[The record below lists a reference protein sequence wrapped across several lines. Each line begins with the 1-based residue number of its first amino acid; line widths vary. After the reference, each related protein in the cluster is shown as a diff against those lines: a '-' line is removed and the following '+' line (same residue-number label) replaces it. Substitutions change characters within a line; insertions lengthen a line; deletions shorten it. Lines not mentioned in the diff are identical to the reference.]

1 MSGYFIGIVED
12 VNDPIQAN
20 RIKVRAFGYHN
31 ENKDILPT
39 ENLPWAMVVI
49 PPTQSGIPDSHEGGE
64 EKFDGITTSL
74 GIMVG
79 NYVCGFFQD
88 PDQQIPIIL
97 GSVPGFTNVQDE
109 DEDQEVKVHDIP
121 LAARDELDSDEIPSY
136 QKSASYKY
144 RVESRETG
152 VTTAE
157 DLNPKRDKDE
167 ELKSTL
173 RAEVT
178 PSEAGSWDH
187 PDPADTNKPVYPL
200 NHVQRTQSGHV
211 IEYDDSPDAERIA
224 YTHKSGTYHEI
235 QARRRGEE
243 EFGDAA
249 TVINGNNYTVIVD
262 NNNVYVKGN
271 MNLTVDGSMKVH
283 VKEDYHLHV
292 DGDYHENIKGNNLKY
307 VKGNINQTID
317 MDVTEIIKGSK
328 DEAIQGNLTEKYDG
342 FKVEKVGKSVT
353 ETYGG
358 GQTTDSGPFIKAT
371 ACRIDLN

>member
-49 PPTQSGIPDSHEGGE
+49 PATQSGIPDSHEGGD

-109 DEDQEVKVHDIP
+109 DQEVKVHDIP
-121 LAARDELDSDEIPSY
+121 LAARSDLDANEVASY

-144 RVESRETG
+144 RVESRETD
-152 VTTAE
+152 VTTAQ
-157 DLNPKRDKDE
+157 DLKPGNPVE
-167 ELKSTL
+167 PVE
-173 RAEVT
+173 
-178 PSEAGSWDH
+178 PSEAGNWNH
-187 PDPADTNKPVYPL
+187 PDPAETNKPTYPL

-211 IEYDDSPDAERIA
+211 IEYDDSPGAERIA
-224 YTHKSGTYHEI
+224 YSHKSGTYHEI
-235 QARRRGEE
+235 QAS
-243 EFGDAA
+243 GDAA
-249 TVINGNNYTVIVD
+249 TVINGNNYTVIVKND
-262 NNNVYVKGN
+262 NVYVKGDL
-271 MNLTVDGSMKVH
+271 NLTVEENMKVQ
-283 VKEDYHLHV
+283 VKGNYHLHV
-292 DGDYHENIKGNNLKY
+292 AGDYHENIVGKNIKY
-307 VKGNINQTID
+307 VGDEMNETVIKDVVENYRSEKQETVGGK
-317 MDVTEIIKGSK
+317 VTENYNDSK
-328 DEAIQGNLTEKYDG
+328 E
-342 FKVEKVGKSVT
+342 EKVSGTVK

>member
-49 PPTQSGIPDSHEGGE
+49 PPTQSGIPDSHENDE

-97 GSVPGFTNVQDE
+97 GSIPGFTNVQDE

-121 LAARDELDSDEIPSY
+121 LAARDDY
-136 QKSASYKY
+136 QKSASHKY
-144 RVESRETG
+144 RVDLRETD
-152 VTTAE
+152 VTTAQ
-157 DLNPKRDKDE
+157 DLNPQRDKDE

-173 RAEVT
+173 GEEV
-178 PSEAGSWDH
+178 SSGEAGSWDH

-211 IEYDDSPDAERIA
+211 IEYDDSPEAERIE

-235 QARRRGEE
+235 QAT
-243 EFGDAA
+243 GDAA
-249 TVINGNNYTVIVD
+249 TVINGDNYTVIVN
-262 NNNVYVKGN
+262 NNNVYVRGN

-328 DEAIQGNLTEKYDG
+328 DEAIQGNLTEEYNG
-342 FKVEKVGKSVT
+342 SKVEKVGGSVK
-353 ETYGG
+353 ETYDG
-358 GQTTDSGPFIKAT
+358 GQTTDGGPSIKAT
-371 ACRIDLN
+371 AGRIDLN

>member
-49 PPTQSGIPDSHEGGE
+49 PATQSGIPDSHEGGD

-97 GSVPGFTNVQDE
+97 GSVPGFTNIQ

-121 LAARDELDSDEIPSY
+121 LAARDDLDANEVASY

-144 RVESRETG
+144 RVESRETD
-152 VTTAE
+152 VTTAQ
-157 DLNPKRDKDE
+157 DLNPKKDKGV
-167 ELKSTL
+167 STL
-173 RAEVT
+173 GTEVT
-178 PSEAGSWDH
+178 QSEAGNWNH
-187 PDPADTNKPVYPL
+187 PDPAETNKPTYPL

-211 IEYDDSPDAERIA
+211 IEYDDSPGAERIA
-224 YTHKSGTYHEI
+224 YSHKSGTYHEI
-235 QARRRGEE
+235 QAS
-243 EFGDAA
+243 GDAA
-249 TVINGNNYTVIVD
+249 TVINGDNYTVIV
-262 NNNVYVKGN
+262 NNDNVYVKGD
-271 MNLTVDGSMKVH
+271 MNLTVDGSMKVQ
-283 VKEDYHLHV
+283 VKGNYHLHV
-292 DGDYHENIKGNNLKY
+292 QGDYHENIEGNNLKY

-328 DEAIQGNLTEKYDG
+328 DKLIQGDL
-342 FKVEKVGKSVT
+342 VENVEGAKDEYVTGEVT
-353 ETYGG
+353 EGYYS

>member
-12 VNDPIQAN
+12 VDDPIQAN

-39 ENLPWAMVVI
+39 KDLPWAMVVI
-49 PPTQSGIPDSHEGGE
+49 PATQSGIPDSHEGGD

-109 DEDQEVKVHDIP
+109 DQEVKVHDIP
-121 LAARDELDSDEIPSY
+121 LAARNDY

-144 RVESRETG
+144 RVESRETD
-152 VTTAE
+152 VTTAQ
-157 DLNPKRDKDE
+157 DLKPGNPVE
-167 ELKSTL
+167 QGEGGNWS
-173 RAEVT
+173 
-178 PSEAGSWDH
+178 H

-211 IEYDDSPDAERIA
+211 IEYDDSPSAERIS
-224 YTHKSGTYHEI
+224 YSHKSGTYHEI
-235 QARRRGEE
+235 QAS
-243 EFGDAA
+243 GDAA
-249 TVINGNNYTVIVD
+249 TVINGNNYTVIVSND
-262 NNNVYVKGN
+262 NVYVKGDL
-271 MNLTVDGSMKVH
+271 NLTVEKNMKVQ
-283 VKEDYHLHV
+283 VKGNYHLHV
-292 DGDYHENIKGNNLKY
+292 AGDYHENIVGKNIKY
-307 VKGNINQTID
+307 VGDVMNETVMKDVVENYRSKKQETVVGN
-317 MDVTEIIKGSK
+317 VTEEYNGSK
-328 DEAIQGNLTEKYDG
+328 
-342 FKVEKVGKSVT
+342 VENVGGTVA

-358 GQTTDSGPFIKAT
+358 GQTTNGGPSVKVT
-371 ACRIDLN
+371 AGRIDLN

>member
-49 PPTQSGIPDSHEGGE
+49 PATQSGIPDSHEGGD

-109 DEDQEVKVHDIP
+109 DQEVKVHDIP
-121 LAARDELDSDEIPSY
+121 LAARDDY
-136 QKSASYKY
+136 QKSASHKY
-144 RVESRETG
+144 RVESRETD
-152 VTTAE
+152 VTTAQ
-157 DLNPKRDKDE
+157 DLNPKRDKGV
-167 ELKSTL
+167 STL
-173 RAEVT
+173 GTEVT
-178 PSEAGSWDH
+178 QSEAGNWSH
-187 PDPADTNKPVYPL
+187 PDPADTNKPTYPL

-224 YTHKSGTYHEI
+224 YSHKSGTYHEI
-235 QARRRGEE
+235 QAS
-243 EFGDAA
+243 GDAA
-249 TVINGNNYTVIVD
+249 TVINGDNYTVIV
-262 NNNVYVKGN
+262 NNDNVYVKGD

-283 VKEDYHLHV
+283 VKKDYHLHV
-292 DGDYHENIKGNNLKY
+292 QGDYHENIEGNNLKY

-328 DEAIQGNLTEKYDG
+328 DKLIQGDL
-342 FKVEKVGKSVT
+342 VENVEGAKDEYVTGEVT
-353 ETYGG
+353 EGYYS

-371 ACRIDLN
+371 AGRIDLN

>member
-12 VNDPIQAN
+12 VDDPIQAN

-39 ENLPWAMVVI
+39 KDLPWAMVVI
-49 PPTQSGIPDSHEGGE
+49 PATQSGIPDSHEGGD

-109 DEDQEVKVHDIP
+109 DQEVKVHDVP
-121 LAARDELDSDEIPSY
+121 LAARNDYE
-136 QKSASYKY
+136 KSASYKY
-144 RVESRETG
+144 RVESRETD
-152 VTTAE
+152 VTTAQ
-157 DLNPKRDKDE
+157 DLNPQRDKGV
-167 ELKSTL
+167 STL
-173 RAEVT
+173 GEEVT

-211 IEYDDSPDAERIA
+211 IEYDDSPGAERIA
-224 YTHKSGTYHEI
+224 YSHKNGTYHEI
-235 QARRRGEE
+235 QTRRRGEK

-249 TVINGNNYTVIVD
+249 TVINGDNYTVIVD
-262 NNNVYVKGN
+262 NNNVYVKGD
-271 MNLTVDGSMKVH
+271 MNLTVNGSMKVH
-283 VKEDYHLHV
+283 VKKDYHLHV

-328 DEAIQGNLTEKYDG
+328 GESIQGDLTENYNG
-342 FKVEKVGKSVT
+342 SKVENVGGSVE

-358 GQTTDSGPFIKAT
+358 GQTTNGGPSVKVT
-371 ACRIDLN
+371 AVRIDLN